1 MQKIGMV
8 LVLLAVAMPFAV
20 ADGKATVNVEV
31 QINDQSSAVDEGV
44 EGAHV
49 SLRDEKG
56 KEFGDYA
63 DEGGLVILN
72 DVPPGFYTLV
82 ASADGFRD
90 ATREVEVS
98 KEISSFL
105 IKLARDD

>member
-49 SLRDEKG
+49 SLRD
-56 KEFGDYA
+56 D
-63 DEGGLVILN
+63 
-72 DVPPGFYTLV
+72 
-82 ASADGFRD
+82 
-90 ATREVEVS
+90 
-98 KEISSFL
+98 
-105 IKLARDD
+105 